1 MAKPRTDQPFTSSLC
16 YFEKDVPQNNGMHP
30 VLKSALEPLAQLMES
45 VTQEEAQTPP
55 LPGQGHWCAQQI
67 MEHLILSYELTSSV
81 VGRQL
86 KNGRIPR
93 NRRSILEFI
102 LRVQTIG
109 FGYMPEGIPAIR
121 AVRPGQYT
129 PQSGAEIAQRFVKAA
144 EEMDLQLVAARKKFG
159 IQICGEHPMFGV
171 MRVDEWRRYHAV
183 HARHHFKQ
191 LRNAIRYARSPKP
204 AA

>member
-1 MAKPRTDQPFTSSLC
+1 
-16 YFEKDVPQNNGMHP
+16 MHP
-30 VLKSALEPLAQLMES
+30 VLKSALEPLAQVMES

-67 MEHLILSYELTSSV
+67 MEHLILTYQLTSGAVS
-81 VGRQL
+81 RQL
-86 KNGRIPR
+86 KSGRVSKH
-93 NRRSILEFI
+93 RRSMLEFI

-129 PQSGAEIAQRFVKAA
+129 PQPGAEIARRFLEAA
-144 EEMDLQLVAARKKFG
+144 EEMDAQLVAARKKFG

-171 MRVDEWRRYHAV
+171 MRVDEWRRYHAI
-183 HARHHFKQ
+183 HAKHHLKQ

-204 AA
+204 TA